1 MSEAN
6 MKIINEIKACLYRI
20 KFAKTFVFVYIMI
33 LLSLVSLY
41 CLPIISEDRSTILE
55 SFCGEYSIF
64 PLLLIMVITVFVTF
78 LICVGDYQSMVSATT
93 GNEEQE
99 KTMLLTVMSGKRR
112 ITIFVA
118 RVLLSILVS
127 YVLAIGVILVPIYLT
142 GILFPI
148 GNEIAMTVLWQRTA
162 LMIFPV
168 MRLSCEAAMFF
179 FVMIGIRLLK
189 ELSLML
195 AMSIPA
201 AGLMVHGIPNFFTH
215 VLSMHSMKTLFSF
228 VEYETYTF
236 KLDRIFVYTT
246 HLTASN
252 LCGTILFGLLA
263 SAFSFLIGYQFCKT
277 ADL

>member
-1 MSEAN
+1 
-6 MKIINEIKACLYRI
+6 MKMINEMKACLYRI
-20 KFAKTFVFVYIMI
+20 KFAKTFVFVYIMV

-41 CLPIISEDRSTILE
+41 CLPIISEERSTILE
-55 SFCGEYSIF
+55 SFCGEFSIF
-64 PLLLIMVITVFVTF
+64 PLLLIMVITAFVTS

-99 KTMLLTVMSGKRR
+99 KTLLLTVMSGKRR
-112 ITIFVA
+112 ITIYAA

-127 YVLAIGVILVPIYLT
+127 YVLAVGVIMLPIYLT

-148 GNEIAMTVLWQRTA
+148 GNEIAMSVLWQRTA
-162 LMIFPV
+162 LMFFPV

-179 FVMIGIRLLK
+179 FVLIGIRLLK

-201 AGLMVHGIPNFFTH
+201 AGLMVHGIPTFFTH

-236 KLDRIFVYTT
+236 KLNRILIYTT
-246 HLTASN
+246 QLEATN

-263 SAFSFLIGYQFCKT
+263 SVFCFLIGYQFCKT